1 MNKILRL
8 DPNYDLWLSY
18 TWSNNNHGICGH
30 TYEIIDYYH
39 ILKNHFKVGILLAED
54 IDWNKFEKSIRW
66 KYNFTD
72 EEIQNIKDNIV
83 FGNRPSIV
91 TGKNILFTDGGII
104 NNDSKTLL
112 FKNVLYFACGNY

>member
-39 ILKNHFKVGILLAED
+39 ILTCIKEGEEYK
-54 IDWNKFEKSIRW
+54 
-66 KYNFTD
+66 KYL
-72 EEIQNIKDNIV
+72 KD
-83 FGNRPSIV
+83 
-91 TGKNILFTDGGII
+91 
-104 NNDSKTLL
+104 
-112 FKNVLYFACGNY
+112 